1 MILLL
6 SYGQATVE
14 RGFSVNR
21 QVDDDNL
28 QYMPTHSAVDV

>member
-1 MILLL
+1 MIFLL

-14 RGFSVNR
+14 RGISVNR

-28 QYMPTHSAVDV
+28 QYILLLTFNM